1 MKISRWKKYDADS
14 GLWISSPKP
23 VYGYWFRFLILA
35 ENDPKRVVD
44 WSAYESWGG
53 KDYILRTTQSDWWKK
68 NWKTLFGYKVGETE
82 RETEPLYPLS
92 NAPSGKTTRPQP
104 DGIRF
109 ALMVYELRDT
119 PLLNGQ
125 VDEVDGVVGDKWEIA
140 KRIAVL
146 EYPRRREKGKKDPSY
161 KPEDWSFN
169 IARKSI
175 ARELRKSN
183 PTEFSKQRRTIQSRV
198 GRYMRAAEKHLDN
211 VCVGRFP

>member
-1 MKISRWKKYDADS
+1 MKVSIWKKYDKGS

-23 VYGYWFRFLILA
+23 VYGYWFRFLIHA

-44 WSAYESWGG
+44 WSAYEDWGG
-53 KDYILRTTQSDWWKK
+53 KDYILRTTQSEWWKK
-68 NWKTLFGYKVGETE
+68 NWKTLFGYKVGKTG

-119 PLLNGQ
+119 PLFNGQ
-125 VDEVDGVVGDKWEIA
+125 LDEVDGVVGDKWEIA

-146 EYPRRREKGKKDPSY
+146 EYPKRKAKAKKT
-161 KPEDWSFN
+161 
-169 IARKSI
+169 
-175 ARELRKSN
+175 L
-183 PTEFSKQRRTIQSRV
+183 PTNQTIGCFTSRV
-198 GRYMRAAEKHLDN
+198 RRL
-211 VCVGRFP
+211 